1 MEAFCRMHAL
11 NLGILAHVDAG
22 KTSLTERILFETGV
36 ISEVGRVDHGTTQT
50 DTLELERQRG
60 ITIQSAVA
68 SFRLDDLTV
77 NLIDTPGHPDFIAEV
92 GRALRVLD
100 AVIVVISAVEGVQS
114 QTRRLVQAVRS
125 SGIPLLL
132 FINKIDRTGARGE
145 SLLAEIKHT
154 LGLCPLAL
162 STVSELGTR
171 SASVNPHDFVDQTF
185 AAGVLDVLAEHSD
198 TVIAQFLSGG
208 DAFPLEML
216 RAEFTR
222 QFHGQQVVPTFHGS
236 AITGAG
242 VSHLLHELP
251 RLVGA
256 AHDRSNEELS
266 GMVFKIQR
274 TSHCEKIGLVRLFA
288 GRLAVR
294 EHVILHRTL
303 ANGQQTMYEARITGI
318 ERYRPGMIEVVS
330 EAHAGD
336 IVRVHGVPE
345 LQIDDVLGQVLAETS
360 MARFQR
366 PTLESVVR
374 AVDPGDETRLYAALE
389 QLEEQDPLI
398 SVRSGHRD
406 TSISLRLYGEVQKEV
421 IEATLRNDYGLPVHF
436 GTSQTICIE
445 RVVGFGTAAEG
456 MGGANPFAAAVGLSV
471 EPGAPLSG
479 ITYRREL
486 GSLPPAFYRAIEE
499 TVYDTLREGLL
510 GWEVHDCVV
519 TLTQVGYSS
528 VASTAGDFRKLAP
541 LVLMQALKRA
551 GTEVCEPIE
560 RFTLEVPQGSVG
572 EAFGALSSARATPE
586 ETAPHGDVIRII
598 GKIPSSKLHGFEQ
611 HLPALAHGDAAFTSG
626 HQGYRTIRGR
636 WPERAR
642 TDFDP
647 LNRKLYLALVSQS

>member
-1 MEAFCRMHAL
+1 MEAFCRMHTL

-36 ISEVGRVDHGTTQT
+36 ISEIGRVDHGTTQT

-68 SFRLDDLTV
+68 SFYLDDLTV

-92 GRALRVLD
+92 GRALQVLD

-125 SGIPLLL
+125 ARIPLLL
-132 FINKIDRTGARGE
+132 FINKIDRAGAR
-145 SLLAEIKHT
+145 SDNLLTEIKHT

-162 STVSELGTR
+162 SAVAEIGTR
-171 SASVNPHDFVDQTF
+171 SVSVDPHCFGDPLF
-185 AAGVLDVLAEHSD
+185 AAAMLDMLAEHD
-198 TVIAQFLSGG
+198 DAVIARFLSEG
-208 DAFPLEML
+208 DTLPIEVL

-222 QFHGQQVVPTFHGS
+222 QFRDQQVVPTFYGS

-242 VSHLLHELP
+242 VSHLLDELP

-256 AHDRSNEELS
+256 AHDRSKEELS
-266 GMVFKIQR
+266 GVVFKIQR
-274 TSHCEKIGLVRLFA
+274 TSHGEKVGIVRLFA

-294 EHVILHRTL
+294 EHVILHRVL
-303 ANGQQTMYEARITGI
+303 ANGQPATYEARITGI
-318 ERYRPGMIEVVS
+318 ERYRPGVIDIVS

-336 IVRVHGVPE
+336 IVRIHGVPE
-345 LQIDDVLGQVLAETS
+345 LQIDDMLGQVLAETS
-360 MARFQR
+360 IAQFQR

-374 AVDPGDETRLYAALE
+374 AVDPADEARLYTALE

-398 SVRSGHRD
+398 SVRRGHRD
-406 TSISLRLYGEVQKEV
+406 SSISLRLYGEVQKEV
-421 IEATLRNDYGLPVHF
+421 IEETLRNDYGVPVHF
-436 GTSQTICIE
+436 GASQTICIE
-445 RVVGFGTAAEG
+445 RVVGFGSATEE
-456 MGGANPFAAAVGLSV
+456 MGGANPFIAAIGLSV
-471 EPGAPLSG
+471 EPGDPLRG

-486 GSLPPAFYRAIEE
+486 GSLPLAFYRAIEE

-519 TLTQVGYSS
+519 TLMKVGYSS
-528 VASTAGDFRKLAP
+528 VESTAGDFRKLTP
-541 LVLMQALKRA
+541 LVLMQALQRA
-551 GTEVCEPIE
+551 GTQVCEPTE
-560 RFTLEVPQGSVG
+560 WFTLEVPQGSVG
-572 EAFGALSSARATPE
+572 QAYAALSSARATPE
-586 ETAPHGDVIRII
+586 EAAPRGDMVRII
-598 GKIPSSKLHGFEQ
+598 GTIPSSELHGFEQ
-611 HLPALAHGDAAFTSG
+611 RLPALAHGDAAFTSG
-626 HQGYRTIRGR
+626 HQGYRAIRGR

-642 TDFDP
+642 TDFNP